1 MKAVLATPDL
11 IDAQVAE
18 PMPGPDDLL
27 LRVEALAVNPVD
39 TKVRAGI
46 APGGTGRILGWDAA
60 GVVEAT
66 GEAVRRF
73 RPGDA
78 VIVAGDIRRPGC
90 YAERLAVDA
99 RLCGRK
105 PEGLSWA
112 EAAALPL
119 TTLTAWEG
127 LFEGLGFDPEGGACP
142 GSTAGEPRT
151 AGRTLLILGGAGGV
165 GSMAIQLA
173 RRAGLRVIASASRSE
188 SQDWVRQLGAEQ
200 VVDHRQPLAAQLQAL
215 GLEQV
220 DAIANFADTDAYW
233 DTMGELI
240 RPHGSLLVI
249 VGNRGPLAMERLKE
263 KSVRLCWEFMFSR
276 SAAGGEAQA
285 AQGAILDRVAEL
297 VEAGEIRTTLT
308 QTLGPISAVTLE
320 QAHAQLR
327 SGRTLGKIAVQ
338 GWS

>member
-1 MKAVLATPDL
+1 MKAVLATPAL
-11 IDAQVAE
+11 IDTQLGDPVPE
-18 PMPGPDDLL
+18 VHDVV

-46 APGGTGRILGWDAA
+46 TPGSEGRVLGWDAA

-66 GEAVRRF
+66 GEAVTRF

-105 PEGLSWA
+105 PQTLSWA

-127 LFEGLGFDPEGGACP
+127 LFEGLGFDPEGGD
-142 GSTAGEPRT
+142 AGQ
-151 AGRTLLILGGAGGV
+151 TLLILGGAGGV
-165 GSMAIQLA
+165 GSIAIQLA
-173 RRAGLRVIASASRSE
+173 RRAGLRVIASASRPESE
-188 SQDWVRQLGAEQ
+188 AWVRQLGAES
-200 VVDHRQPLAAQLQAL
+200 VVDHHQSLAPQLQAL

-233 DTMGELI
+233 DQMGELV

-249 VGNRGPLAMERLKE
+249 VGNKGPLAMERLKE

-276 SAAGGEAQA
+276 SGAGGDAQL
-285 AQGAILDRVAEL
+285 AQGRILDRVADL

-308 QTLGPISAVTLE
+308 QTLGPICATRLE
-320 QAHAQLR
+320 QAHDQLR
-327 SGRTLGKIAVQ
+327 SGRTLGKIALQ
-338 GWS
+338 GWG

>member
-1 MKAVLATPDL
+1 MKAVLATPAL
-11 IDAQVAE
+11 IDTQLGDPVPE
-18 PMPGPDDLL
+18 VHDVV

-46 APGGTGRILGWDAA
+46 TPGSEGRVLGWDAA

-66 GEAVRRF
+66 GEAVTRF

-105 PEGLSWA
+105 PQTLSWA

-127 LFEGLGFDPEGGACP
+127 LFEGLGFDPEGGD
-142 GSTAGEPRT
+142 

-165 GSMAIQLA
+165 GSIAIQLA
-173 RRAGLRVIASASRSE
+173 RRAGLRVIASASRPESE
-188 SQDWVRQLGAEQ
+188 AWVRQLGAES
-200 VVDHRQPLAAQLQAL
+200 VVDHHQSLAPQLQAL

-233 DTMGELI
+233 DQMGELI

-249 VGNRGPLAMERLKE
+249 VGNKGPLVMDRLKE

-276 SAAGGEAQA
+276 SGAGGEAQA
-285 AQGAILDRVAEL
+285 AQGAILDRLAEL
-297 VEAGEIRTTLT
+297 VEAGEIRSTLQ
-308 QTLGPISAVTLE
+308 QTLSPISATTLE
-320 QAHAQLR
+320 EAHARLR
-327 SGRTLGKIAVQ
+327 AGHTLGKIALQ
-338 GWS
+338 GWD

>member
-1 MKAVLATPDL
+1 MKAVLATPEL
-11 IDAQVAE
+11 IDAHLSD
-18 PMPGPDDLL
+18 PHPGAHDLV
-27 LRVEALAVNPVD
+27 LRVEALTVNPVD

-46 APGGTGRILGWDAA
+46 APGGEGRILGWDAA
-60 GVVEAT
+60 GVVEST
-66 GEAVRRF
+66 GEAVTRF

-105 PEGLSWA
+105 PQTLSWA

-127 LFEGLGFDPEGGACP
+127 LFEGLGFDPEGGD
-142 GSTAGEPRT
+142 
-151 AGRTLLILGGAGGV
+151 AGRTLLILNGAGGV
-165 GSMAIQLA
+165 GSIAIQLA
-173 RRAGLRVIASASRSE
+173 RRAGLRVIASASRPE
-188 SQDWVRQLGAEQ
+188 SQAWVRQLGAES
-200 VVDHRQPLAAQLQAL
+200 VVDHHQPLAPQLRDL
-215 GLEQV
+215 GLEQL

-233 DTMGELI
+233 DPMVDLI

-249 VGNRGPLAMERLKE
+249 VGNKGPLAMERLKE

-276 SAAGGEAQA
+276 SGAGGEAQA
-285 AQGAILDRVAEL
+285 AQGAILDRLAEL

-308 QTLGPISAVTLE
+308 QTLGPISATRLE
-320 QAHAQLR
+320 QAHDQLR
-327 SGRTLGKIAVQ
+327 TGHTLGKIALQ
-338 GWS
+338 GWD

>member
-11 IDAQVAE
+11 IDARVAE
-18 PMPGPDDLL
+18 PVPGPDDVLL
-27 LRVEALAVNPVD
+27 KVEALAVNPVD

-46 APGGTGRILGWDAA
+46 QPGADGRILGWDAA
-60 GVVEAT
+60 GVVET
-66 GEAVRRF
+66 CGPAVTRF

-90 YAERLAVDA
+90 CAERLAVDA

-105 PEGLSWA
+105 PERLSWA

-127 LFEGLGFDPEGGACP
+127 LFEGIGFDPDGAD
-142 GSTAGEPRT
+142 

-165 GSMAIQLA
+165 GSIAIQLA
-173 RRAGLRVIASASRSE
+173 RRAGLRVIATASRPE
-188 SQDWVRQLGAEQ
+188 SRAWVQQLGASD
-200 VVDHRQPLAAQLQAL
+200 VLDHSLPLAAQLASL

-233 DTMGELI
+233 EQMGELV

-249 VGNRGPLAMERLKE
+249 VGNREPLAMERLKQ

-276 SAAGGEAQA
+276 SAAGGDAQL
-285 AQGAILDRVAEL
+285 AQGRILDRLAEL
-297 VEAGEIRTTLT
+297 VQAGELRSTLT
-308 QTLGPISAVTLE
+308 QTLSPIGAATLE
-320 QAHAQLR
+320 QAHGLLR
-327 SGRTLGKIAVQ
+327 SGRTLGKIALQ
-338 GWS
+338 GWG

>member
-18 PMPGPDDLL
+18 PTPGPHDLV

-39 TKVRAGI
+39 SKVRAGI
-46 APGGTGRILGWDAA
+46 APGGEGRILGWDAA

-66 GEAVRRF
+66 GEAVSRF

-90 YAERLAVDA
+90 YAERLAVDE

-127 LFEGLGFDPEGGACP
+127 LFEGIGFDPEGAH
-142 GSTAGEPRT
+142 

-165 GSMAIQLA
+165 GSIAIQLA
-173 RRAGLRVIASASRSE
+173 RRAGLRVIASASRPE
-188 SQDWVRQLGAEQ
+188 SQAWVRQLGASD
-200 VVDHRQPLAAQLQAL
+200 VVDHRQPLAPQLQAL
-215 GLEQV
+215 GLAQV

-233 DTMGELI
+233 DQMGELV

-249 VGNRGPLAMERLKE
+249 VGNRGPLAMEKLKQ
-263 KSVRLCWEFMFSR
+263 KSLRLCWEFMFSR
-276 SAAGGEAQA
+276 SAEGGEAQL
-285 AQGAILDRVAEL
+285 AQGQILDRLAEL
-297 VEAGEIRTTLT
+297 VEAGEIRTTQT
-308 QTLGPISAVTLE
+308 QTLGPINAVTLE
-320 QAHAQLR
+320 QAHALLA
-327 SGRTLGKIAVQ
+327 SGRTLGKIALA

>member
-1 MKAVLATPDL
+1 MKAVLATPAL
-11 IDAQVAE
+11 IDTQLGDPVPE
-18 PMPGPDDLL
+18 VHDVV

-46 APGGTGRILGWDAA
+46 TPGSEGRVLGWDAA

-66 GEAVRRF
+66 GEAVTRF

-105 PEGLSWA
+105 PQTLSWA

-127 LFEGLGFDPEGGACP
+127 LFEGLGFDPEGGD
-142 GSTAGEPRT
+142 AGQ
-151 AGRTLLILGGAGGV
+151 TLLILGGAGGV
-165 GSMAIQLA
+165 GSIAIQLA
-173 RRAGLRVIASASRSE
+173 RRAGLRVIASASRPESE
-188 SQDWVRQLGAEQ
+188 AWVRQLGAES
-200 VVDHRQPLAAQLQAL
+200 VVDHHQSLAPQLQAL

-233 DTMGELI
+233 DQMGELV

-249 VGNRGPLAMERLKE
+249 VGNKGPLAMERLKE

-276 SAAGGEAQA
+276 SGAGGEAQA
-285 AQGAILDRVAEL
+285 AQGAILDRLAEL
-297 VEAGEIRTTLT
+297 VEAGEIRSTLQ
-308 QTLGPISAVTLE
+308 QTLSPISATTLE
-320 QAHAQLR
+320 EAHARLR
-327 SGRTLGKIAVQ
+327 AGHTLGKIALQ
-338 GWS
+338 GWD

>member
-1 MKAVLATPDL
+1 MKAVLATPAL
-11 IDAQVAE
+11 IDTQLGDPVPE
-18 PMPGPDDLL
+18 VHDVV

-46 APGGTGRILGWDAA
+46 TPGSEGRVLGWDAA

-66 GEAVRRF
+66 GEAVTRF

-105 PEGLSWA
+105 PQTLSWA

-127 LFEGLGFDPEGGACP
+127 LFEGLGFDPEGGD
-142 GSTAGEPRT
+142 AGQ
-151 AGRTLLILGGAGGV
+151 TLLILGGAGGV
-165 GSMAIQLA
+165 GSIAIQLA
-173 RRAGLRVIASASRSE
+173 RRAGLRVIASASRPESE
-188 SQDWVRQLGAEQ
+188 AWVRQLGAES
-200 VVDHRQPLAAQLQAL
+200 VVDHHQSLAPQLQAL

-233 DTMGELI
+233 DQMGELI

-249 VGNRGPLAMERLKE
+249 VGNKGPLVMDRLKE

-276 SAAGGEAQA
+276 SGAGGEAQA
-285 AQGAILDRVAEL
+285 AQGAILDRLAEL
-297 VEAGEIRTTLT
+297 VEAGEIRSTLQ
-308 QTLGPISAVTLE
+308 QTLSPISATTLE
-320 QAHAQLR
+320 EAHARLR
-327 SGRTLGKIAVQ
+327 AGHTLGKIALQ
-338 GWS
+338 GWD

>member
-11 IDAQVAE
+11 IDAEVAE
-18 PMPGPDDLL
+18 PTPGPHDLL

-46 APGGTGRILGWDAA
+46 VAGTEGRILGWDAA
-60 GVVEAT
+60 GVVEAC

-90 YAERLAVDA
+90 YAERLAVDE

-105 PEGLSWA
+105 PVNLSWA

-127 LFEGLGFDPEGGACP
+127 LFEGIGFDPDGDGG
-142 GSTAGEPRT
+142 SDSEER
-151 AGRTLLILGGAGGV
+151 GRTLLILGGAGGV
-165 GSMAIQLA
+165 GSIAIQLA
-173 RRAGLRVIASASRSE
+173 RRAGLRVIASASRPE
-188 SQDWVRQLGAEQ
+188 SQAWVRQLGAEQ
-200 VVDHRQPLAAQLQAL
+200 VVDHRLPLAPQLQAL

-233 DTMGELI
+233 DQMGELI

-249 VGNRGPLAMERLKE
+249 VGNRGPLAMEQLKQ

-276 SAAGGEAQA
+276 SAAGGDAQA
-285 AQGAILDRVAEL
+285 AQGAILDRLAAL
-297 VEAGEIRTTLT
+297 VEAGEIRSTLT
-308 QTLGPISAVTLE
+308 QTLGPISAATLE
-320 QAHAQLR
+320 QAHGALR

-338 GWS
+338 GWG

>member
-1 MKAVLATPDL
+1 MKAVLATPAL
-11 IDAQVAE
+11 IDTQLGDPVPE
-18 PMPGPDDLL
+18 VHDVV

-46 APGGTGRILGWDAA
+46 TPGSEGRVLGWDAA

-66 GEAVRRF
+66 GEAVTRF

-105 PEGLSWA
+105 PQTLSWA

-127 LFEGLGFDPEGGACP
+127 LFEGLGFDPEGGD
-142 GSTAGEPRT
+142 AGQ
-151 AGRTLLILGGAGGV
+151 TLLILGGAGGV
-165 GSMAIQLA
+165 GSIAIQLA
-173 RRAGLRVIASASRSE
+173 RRAGLRVIASASRPESE
-188 SQDWVRQLGAEQ
+188 AWVRQLGAES
-200 VVDHRQPLAAQLQAL
+200 VVDHHQSLAPQLQAL

-233 DTMGELI
+233 DQMGELI

-249 VGNRGPLAMERLKE
+249 VGNKGPLVMDRLKE

-276 SAAGGEAQA
+276 SGAGGEAQA
-285 AQGAILDRVAEL
+285 AQGAILDRLAEL
-297 VEAGEIRTTLT
+297 VEAGEIRSTLQ
-308 QTLGPISAVTLE
+308 QTLSPISATTLE
-320 QAHAQLR
+320 EAHAWLR
-327 SGRTLGKIAVQ
+327 AGHTLGKIALQ
-338 GWS
+338 GWD